1 MCPTQTPSFVWS
13 ASKVSRRRFTLHK
26 PTTIVTSC
34 PSTALEQLGGTRFR
48 ACWRGRGK
56 ASRRWLGR
64 DGSSYSSLT
73 PVDHHQVSTIS
84 RFVRGFKKRETRTTI
99 PPTKPI
105 HSRQNF
111 FSPVSMRLAR
121 ARYENREK
129 IGKVSFRISFRACHS
144 RFTKWSILRKTR
156 DIYANHASFN
166 QVSRLFKRA
175 RKKRTRKGGK
185 FASIRNACIDDTW
198 NRKPRVVFN
207 DFSVYFTRV
216 ASPLL
221 EPNICPGN

>member
-34 PSTALEQLGGTRFR
+34 PSTALEQLGVTRFR

-121 ARYENREK
+121 ASCAMRK
-129 IGKVSFRISFRACHS
+129 QGK
-144 RFTKWSILRKTR
+144 
-156 DIYANHASFN
+156 
-166 QVSRLFKRA
+166 
-175 RKKRTRKGGK
+175 
-185 FASIRNACIDDTW
+185 
-198 NRKPRVVFN
+198 NRKSIVSNFVPRVPFPFYKMVDLAENSGYIRESCEFQ
-207 DFSVYFTRV
+207 SSFTIV
-216 ASPLL
+216 
-221 EPNICPGN
+221 